1 MSLVAP
7 KPYPFADIQA
17 DIRSWI
23 FDLDDTLYSPELQL
37 FQQVKTRITAYVKQH
52 YCQNC
57 QATADALQQ
66 DLRTRHHTTLA
77 GLMAEHSVDP
87 EHFMDYVHDIDIS
100 GLGYDAEID
109 QGLARLSGR
118 KLIFTN
124 ASKKHARR
132 ILAAAKIDHHFDFTY
147 DIVAAGYRPKPE
159 AAIYAD
165 FTRVT
170 GVAPQSA
177 VMIDDTMVNLMPAS
191 ALGIQTLWLTGRAEG
206 KANNH
211 QATPPYVQYTAPDLK
226 HFFASI

>member
-1 MSLVAP
+1 MSLVASQP
-7 KPYPFADIQA
+7 SPFADILPRM
-17 DIRSWI
+17 RSWI

-57 QATADALQQ
+57 QATAHALQQ

-109 QGLARLSGR
+109 RGLARLSGR

-132 ILAAAKIDHHFDFTY
+132 ILTAAKIDHHFDFTY

-165 FTRVT
+165 FTRIT
-170 GVAPQSA
+170 GIAPERA
-177 VMIDDTMVNLMPAS
+177 VMIDDTMVNLMPAA
-191 ALGIQTLWLTGRAEG
+191 ALGIQTLWLTGGARE
-206 KANNH
+206 KAN
-211 QATPPYVQYTAPDLK
+211 TPPAYVQYTAPDLK